1 MKTRRTG
8 IHFKQLFAYLLL
20 VSLFITPFS
29 SVDSFAEAIEIPFR
43 YLYRGFT
50 PVSLA
55 DTGKRAAFS
64 TVSSGGAWL
73 IKEEETL
80 FTFCNNFCPGVPF
93 YEEYDFSRDY
103 MLAHVCFGA
112 KPSYNVAQNVD
123 AVILENDYLDI
134 QFGND
139 YTSYIYALN
148 KDVANYYVT
157 IVIVSR
163 EDISEDLANPVYID
177 KGVTED
183 RLEIEAITN
192 RFAEAYFTGDT
203 FTIGTYLVTP
213 YQYNS
218 YDVFSEGGE
227 VSSEKTIK
235 GLEAVGDEQIGARKT
250 VWVEF
255 KTSKYPDM
263 YIYLRI
269 DFIKQEDGWK
279 VDFYGLE
286 I

>member
-1 MKTRRTG
+1 MKINRSER
-8 IHFKQLFAYLLL
+8 QLLTFLLL
-20 VSLFITPFS
+20 ISLFISAFCLAGS
-29 SVDSFAEAIEIPFR
+29 YAEAVEIPFR

-50 PVSLA
+50 PISLE
-55 DTGKRAAFS
+55 DNGKRAAFS
-64 TVSSGGAWL
+64 TVSSGGTWL

-80 FTFCNNFCPGVPF
+80 LTFFNNFCPGAPS
-93 YEEYDFSRDY
+93 YEEYDFSRDC
-103 MLAHVCFGA
+103 MLARVYFGA
-112 KPSYNVAQNVD
+112 KPTYNVAQNVD

-134 QFGND
+134 QFNND

-163 EDISEDLANPVYID
+163 EDIPEFLANPVYID
-177 KGVTED
+177 KGVTAD
-183 RLEIEAITN
+183 RLEIEAITY
-192 RFAEAYFTGDT
+192 RFTDAYFSGDT
-203 FTIGTYLVTP
+203 FTIGTYLVSP

-218 YDVFSEGGE
+218 HDVFSEGGE
-227 VSSEKTIK
+227 VSSEKTVK
-235 GLEAVGDEQIGARKT
+235 GLEAIGNEQIGVRKT

-255 KTSKYPDM
+255 KTSKYPDV

-269 DFIKQEDGWK
+269 EFIKQENGWK

-286 I
+286 G